1 LEEDFL
7 TWKKALWQP
16 LCELFNLEIV
26 EDEEESFEVY
36 AFFLLL
42 CMSTYFYFAVSQGL
56 SW

>member
-36 AFFLLL
+36 AFFLNYACPLI
-42 CMSTYFYFAVSQGL
+42 STLQ
-56 SW
+56 